1 MTFFHFY
8 LDWQFVLILIFS
20 FTTKWLS
27 FENRVHCF
35 CSPPLVMNPLLS
47 ASNFVN
53 SFLIS
58 DSSWKDRFSPNSWQF
73 EFSAYQSIFCRN
85 LLMEQTCRTPSF
97 IFVESKAIFQ
107 KAEKK
112 TPKQRPN
119 FSLLQFGSSV
129 TGESAL
135 TTLFSSHCSKIMG
148 ISRSICLSMSF
159 YFVFCMNL
167 KSMTYPWWTQTLL
180 LTKLSRLRI
189 KLLKQFYSILFQLK
203 PILLEYGS

>member
-112 TPKQRPN
+112 LQSKGQISAFCNLGPQLRAKVHWQLY
-119 FSLLQFGSSV
+119 SLLI
-129 TGESAL
+129 AL
-135 TTLFSSHCSKIMG
+135 RLWGLPGIFVFQWVFTL
-148 ISRSICLSMSF
+148 
-159 YFVFCMNL
+159 VFCMNL